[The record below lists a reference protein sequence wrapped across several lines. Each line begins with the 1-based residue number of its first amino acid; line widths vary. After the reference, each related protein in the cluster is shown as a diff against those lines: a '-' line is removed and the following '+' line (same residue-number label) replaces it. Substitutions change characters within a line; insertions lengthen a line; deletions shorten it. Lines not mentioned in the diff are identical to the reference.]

1 MEGKSDSP
9 CVGGSLCVQ
18 QGAGLSRQR
27 SLTNWAAAGPTMSQL
42 VGKLGCVTEPCIFKT
57 RADLLL

>member
-1 MEGKSDSP
+1 M
-9 CVGGSLCVQ
+9 Q
-18 QGAGLSRQR
+18 QGAGLSRQQ

-42 VGKLGCVTEPCIFKT
+42 VEKLGCVTEPCIFKT